1 MNDWNRE
8 TADIWWTKYAG
19 LHLFVYR
26 MPTPGLRLTLWRW
39 SAWRGDVEIHVAM
52 VALST
57 PEETAD
63 AAKQYADDRR
73 YCA

>member
-1 MNDWNRE
+1 MTGWNRE
-8 TADIWWTKYAG
+8 SVTIWWTSYAG

-26 MPTPGLRLTLWRW
+26 MPAPGSLTLWRW
-39 SAWRGDVEIHVAM
+39 SVWRGDVELHVAR

-57 PEETAD
+57 PEEAAD
-63 AAKQYADDRR
+63 AARKYADDRM